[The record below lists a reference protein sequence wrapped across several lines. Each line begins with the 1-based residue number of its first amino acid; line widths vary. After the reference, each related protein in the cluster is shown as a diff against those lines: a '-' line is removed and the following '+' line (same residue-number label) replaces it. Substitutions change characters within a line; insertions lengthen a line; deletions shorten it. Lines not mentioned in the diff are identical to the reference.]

1 MLTIDEF
8 RQTFTQD
15 APPDTTPVLV
25 ALWWAGRGDWDRAH
39 KGVQDIES
47 VEAAWVHAHL
57 HRQEGDLDNA
67 RYWYERA
74 RRTMPEDSLDAEWR
88 QITGTL
94 LAREA
99 EQSR

>member
-8 RQTFTQD
+8 RRTF
-15 APPDTTPVLV
+15 AEESPPVTTPVLA

-39 KGVQDIES
+39 RGVQDIET

-67 RYWYERA
+67 RYWYQRA
-74 RRTMPEDSLDAEWR
+74 GRTMSEDSLDAEWR
-88 QITGTL
+88 QIAATL
-94 LAREA
+94 LAHEA
-99 EQSR
+99 EQGR